1 MARTTNATRKPVYE
15 TVMRNI
21 QKITFPS
28 GTVSY
33 RVRVGSGG
41 ELYSQTTSSLKAAK
55 AFKAQFA

>member
-1 MARTTNATRKPVYE
+1 MARSMKAIKKPVYE

-33 RVRVGSGG
+33 RVRVGLDG
-41 ELYSQTTSSLKAAK
+41 EIYSQTTSSLKAAK
-55 AFKAQFA
+55 AFKAQFV